1 MPKRGRPVAVGSVVP
16 QVLAE
21 LGLGEAAA
29 VLRIQQAWEAAAG
42 AAIAAHARPAVLRGT
57 LLEVAVDSS
66 AWAQHLMLERPR
78 ILAALRERLGDAAPR
93 DLRVR
98 LG

>member
-1 MPKRGRPVAVGSVVP
+1 VGTVVP
-16 QVLAE
+16 RVLAD

-29 VLRIQQAWEAAAG
+29 VLRIQEEWEGAAG
-42 AAIAAHARPAVLRGT
+42 PAIAAHVRPAVLRGA
-57 LLEVAVDSS
+57 LLEVAADSS
-66 AWAQHLMLERPR
+66 AWSQHVMLERPR
-78 ILAALRERLGDAAPR
+78 ILAALRERLGEAAPR